1 MCRCDV
7 VSGAERVLAE
17 VLTSMRD
24 KLAAMDGVDPA
35 GIRIGPIDFG
45 PSPVT
50 VDGHHPQM

>member
-7 VSGAERVLAE
+7 APGAERVLAE

-45 PSPVT
+45 PART
-50 VDGHHPQM
+50 VDHGPHRM